1 MMTRRNLLLSTPGLL
16 AASKLMAQS
25 GPAPVPV
32 RRLSQLTLTVSDLK
46 RSVEFYQRLFGM
58 PVQARRAGTALLR
71 IGAGPQFMA
80 LTEGGPNAKIA
91 ITSYGLS
98 VEDFKA
104 DQVMKMLAEHGV
116 TGAQMQMRGPT
127 PELFLKD
134 PDGIAIQL
142 QDTSYCGGAG
152 VLGNQC
158 PAAEP
163 ARGRGILAISDLSH
177 FTLSSSNPQRSR
189 DFYQKV
195 FGMTVLAY
203 QGPTAPSLG
212 VGSTRQFVMSA
223 GGGGN
228 SSPGIGHGCFTME
241 RFERETVLKALA
253 DFGIKPRGDATGPA
267 KPLVSYVSMRMENR
281 GGAKEGTAEL
291 YFTDPDGILLQLQ
304 DVSYCGGAGLL
315 GEVCPGK

>member
-1 MMTRRNLLLSTPGLL
+1 MITRRNLLLSTPGLL
-16 AASKLMAQS
+16 AAPRLRAQS
-25 GPAPVPV
+25 GPPPVPV
-32 RRLSQLTLTVSDLK
+32 RKLNQLTLTVSDLR
-46 RSVEFYQRLFGM
+46 RSVEFYQELFGM
-58 PVQARRAGTALLR
+58 PVQARRPGTVLLK

-80 LTEGGPNAKIA
+80 LTERGANGKTA
-91 ITSYGLS
+91 ISSYGMS

-116 TGAQMQMRGPT
+116 TNARMEIRGPT
-127 PELFLKD
+127 AELFLSD
-134 PDGIAIQL
+134 PDGIVIQL
-142 QDTSYCGGAG
+142 QDTTYCGCAG

-163 ARGRGILAISDLSH
+163 ARSRGIMAIRDLSH
-177 FTLSSSNPQRSR
+177 FTLSSANPQRSR

-203 QGPTAPSLG
+203 QGPTAPALG
-212 VGSTRQFVMSA
+212 VGSTRQFVMAA

-253 DFGIKPRGDATGPA
+253 DYGIKPRGDATGPA

-315 GEVCPGK
+315 GEMCPGK